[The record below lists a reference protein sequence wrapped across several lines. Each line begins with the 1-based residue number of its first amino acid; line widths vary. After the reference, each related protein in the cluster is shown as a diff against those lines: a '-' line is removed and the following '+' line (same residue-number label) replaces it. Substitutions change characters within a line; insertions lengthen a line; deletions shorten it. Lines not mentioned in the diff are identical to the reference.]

1 MNTLMEDAAERAVRA
16 IRENFGEQLTVDDLA
31 KAAMYSKFY
40 FSRAFKQVTGV
51 SPGRFLSA
59 VRIQE
64 AKRLLLTTKLSVT
77 EIGHRVGYTSI
88 STFST
93 RFKSSVGLSP
103 SAYRRVG
110 GYAARIPTFSRRT
123 AAPISTSIVGNV
135 RGPAAEP
142 ISSIFVGLFPAPV
155 IEGPPVAATVLHG
168 PGTFHFRGVPAGS
181 WCLLALAVSESNDR
195 TVAYPADDDDEV
207 FLAVHGDVLV
217 RTDVTTKAP
226 DLALRPRRP
235 VDPPVLLAVLDLRQA
250 ARSSGAV
257 GQYGSDAG

>member
-1 MNTLMEDAAERAVRA
+1 MTTLMDKAAERAVAA
-16 IRENFGEQLTVDDLA
+16 IRQNFGEQLTVDDLA
-31 KAAMYSKFY
+31 RAAMYSKFY

-110 GYAARIPTFSRRT
+110 GYAARIPTLPRRSST
-123 AAPISTSIVGNV
+123 ASSTSIVGNV
-135 RGPAAEP
+135 Q
-142 ISSIFVGLFPAPV
+142 
-155 IEGPPVAATVLHG
+155 GPPTE
-168 PGTFHFRGVPAGS
+168 
-181 WCLLALAVSESNDR
+181 ALSAI
-195 TVAYPADDDDEV
+195 
-207 FLAVHGDVLV
+207 
-217 RTDVTTKAP
+217 
-226 DLALRPRRP
+226 
-235 VDPPVLLAVLDLRQA
+235 
-250 ARSSGAV
+250 
-257 GQYGSDAG
+257 